1 MPEQYLNSGRT
12 PTYTGYIQS
21 GKLNRGINIHPSTHF
36 NPVSGEVKKAELVRN
51 PKRFYV
57 GLMGGFDRTTVEFQK
72 KSRTGFDYGV
82 LFGYQLSNKWGV
94 EVGAFMDKKYYYTD
108 GQHFKNDNIYMPP
121 NSWITDIYGDC
132 RMWDLSLGGTYS
144 LARTKK
150 SGWFASAGISSYLM
164 KEENYDYTYY
174 YGTSGVSAVHSKTYI
189 NESKNL
195 FSIVNLSLGY
205 THKMGK
211 IVDLRVEPYM
221 KLPIQGVGVGQLPLL
236 SAGIHIG
243 VTGKLF

>member
-1 MPEQYLNSGRT
+1 
-12 PTYTGYIQS
+12 
-21 GKLNRGINIHPSTHF
+21 
-36 NPVSGEVKKAELVRN
+36 
-51 PKRFYV
+51 
-57 GLMGGFDRTTVEFQK
+57 
-72 KSRTGFDYGV
+72 
-82 LFGYQLSNKWGV
+82 
-94 EVGAFMDKKYYYTD
+94 
-108 GQHFKNDNIYMPP
+108 
-121 NSWITDIYGDC
+121 
-132 RMWDLSLGGTYS
+132 
-144 LARTKK
+144 
-150 SGWFASAGISSYLM
+150 M